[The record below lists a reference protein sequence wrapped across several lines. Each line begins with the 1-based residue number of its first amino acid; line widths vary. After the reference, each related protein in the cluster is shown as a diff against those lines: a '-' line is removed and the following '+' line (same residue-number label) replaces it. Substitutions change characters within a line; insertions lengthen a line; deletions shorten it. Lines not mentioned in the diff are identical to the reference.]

1 MLEALKVLKK
11 YDMKRK
17 GLCNKIE
24 EGEGIRHK
32 GEGVRREG

>member
-17 GLCNKIE
+17 GLCNKLR
-24 EGEGIRHK
+24 GEGGGKGIRGK
-32 GEGVRREG
+32 A

>member
-11 YDMKRK
+11 YDMKMK

-24 EGEGIRHK
+24 EGGEEK
-32 GEGVRREG
+32 GGRWNSK

>member
-17 GLCNKIE
+17 GLCNKLRR
-24 EGEGIRHK
+24 GEAK
-32 GEGVRREG
+32 GVRNKA